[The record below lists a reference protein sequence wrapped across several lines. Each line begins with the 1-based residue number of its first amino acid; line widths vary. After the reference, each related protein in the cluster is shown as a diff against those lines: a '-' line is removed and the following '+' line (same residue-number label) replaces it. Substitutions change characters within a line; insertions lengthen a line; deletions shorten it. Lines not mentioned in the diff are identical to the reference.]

1 MGSCCPDIWE
11 LLGDRNFGLHPF
23 LGHQACGTLIY
34 MQVNHSY
41 TYTHTYNKTQH
52 TFLNVKNNIIVS
64 NVFFWQMLST
74 GINKYLKPFKG
85 VLYVAKCVYILQ
97 ILSHVHMIFLIF
109 YAIVFKKKY
118 EMWIFN
124 SVWKCEIWTH
134 IFLWDFLSKI
144 IEHNNF

>member
-74 GINKYLKPFKG
+74 GINKYLKPLKG

-97 ILSHVHMIFLIF
+97 ILSHVHMIFSHILC
-109 YAIVFKKKY
+109 
-118 EMWIFN
+118 N
-124 SVWKCEIWTH
+124 SFQEEIWNVNFQFSMKMWNMNSH
-134 IFLWDFLSKI
+134 FLSKI